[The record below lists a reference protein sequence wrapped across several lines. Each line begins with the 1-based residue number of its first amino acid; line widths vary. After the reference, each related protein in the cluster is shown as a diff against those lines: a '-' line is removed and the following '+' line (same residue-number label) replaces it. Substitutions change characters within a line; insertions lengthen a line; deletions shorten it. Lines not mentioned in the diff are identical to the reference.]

1 MLGDPV
7 SCIRGRGNYPDHGRL
22 QHCIR
27 GRGGSQHSPDKKKQ
41 TDESANYILHVGV
54 RFLGVIGRQVEQ
66 RVSLAVLAQ
75 AFVLGLTSRQ
85 NHLLQTF
92 GPKPAS
98 TAGWDLQVFRRRVV
112 W

>member
-1 MLGDPV
+1 MFAFNIV
-7 SCIRGRGNYPDHGRL
+7 S
-22 QHCIR
+22 
-27 GRGGSQHSPDKKKQ
+27 GGVGGISTAQTKKH

-54 RFLGVIGRQVEQ
+54 RFLGMVGHQVEQ
-66 RVSLAVLAQ
+66 HVSLAVLAQ
-75 AFVLGLTSRQ
+75 AFVLGLTSHH

-98 TAGWDLQVFRRRVV
+98 TAGWDFQVFRRRVV

>member
-1 MLGDPV
+1 M
-7 SCIRGRGNYPDHGRL
+7 
-22 QHCIR
+22 
-27 GRGGSQHSPDKKKQ
+27 
-41 TDESANYILHVGV
+41 
-54 RFLGVIGRQVEQ
+54 IGRQVEQ

-98 TAGWDLQVFRRRVV
+98 TAGWDLQVFKRRVV